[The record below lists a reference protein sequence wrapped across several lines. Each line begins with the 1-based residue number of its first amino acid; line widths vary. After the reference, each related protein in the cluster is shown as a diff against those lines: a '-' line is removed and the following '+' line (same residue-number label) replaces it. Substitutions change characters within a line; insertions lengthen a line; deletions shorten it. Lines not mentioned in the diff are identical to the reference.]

1 MFSYWIPITI
11 FAAFMQNLRS
21 ALQKYIKGRLSTGGA
36 AYVRFLYAL
45 PLSLV
50 YLWLLHD
57 YGGYAIPKVNGL
69 FLLYCFL
76 GGLTQ
81 ILFTFI
87 LIYLF
92 SLRNFAVGT
101 TFSKTEILQIAFM
114 GLILLGDEVSLA
126 GTGAI
131 VLGLA
136 GVVILSMAQSAITWG
151 NLATSLFEKSTLV
164 GLVCGAFLGA
174 SVVFFRGATLSLD
187 EGEVIIRASF
197 SLAVALVMQTVM
209 MGIYLLVREPGQMT
223 AVIRNWRPASAVGIA
238 GFLGSVGWFTAF
250 TLQNAAYVR
259 AVGQVELIFTFI
271 ASIVF
276 FKEKTNRMELAGIL
290 VIFAAVI
297 AIILVG

>member
-1 MFSYWIPITI
+1 MFSNWIAITI

-36 AYVRFLYAL
+36 SYVRFLYAL
-45 PLSLV
+45 PLALL
-50 YLWLLHD
+50 YLWAVYD
-57 YGGYAIPKVNGL
+57 YGGHPIPSVNGL

-76 GGLTQ
+76 GALTQ

-131 VLGLA
+131 MLGLV
-136 GVVILSMAQSAITWG
+136 GVVMLSMAQSAITWG
-151 NLATSLFEKSTLV
+151 NLATSLFEKSTMV
-164 GLVCGAFLGA
+164 GLLCGAFLGA
-174 SVVFFRGATLSLD
+174 SVVFFRGATLSLGD
-187 EGEVIIRASF
+187 GEVIMRAAF
-197 SLAVALVMQTVM
+197 SLAVALSMQTVM
-209 MGIYLLVREPGQMT
+209 LGAYLLWREPGQIR

-276 FKEKTNRMELAGIL
+276 FKEKTNRMEMAGIL
-290 VIFAAVI
+290 VIFAAII

>member
-21 ALQKYIKGRLSTGGA
+21 ALQKYIKSRLSTGGA
-36 AYVRFLYAL
+36 SYVRFLYAWPMAL
-45 PLSLV
+45 L
-50 YLWLLHD
+50 YLWAVHA
-57 YGGYAIPKVNGL
+57 YGGYPLPSVNWL
-69 FLLYCFL
+69 FLVYCFL
-76 GGLTQ
+76 GSLTQ

-101 TFSKTEILQIAFM
+101 TFSKTEILQIALL

-131 VLGLA
+131 ILGLV
-136 GVVILSMAQSAITWG
+136 GVVMLSMAQSALTWR
-151 NLATSLFEKSTLV
+151 NLATSLFEKSTMV

-174 SVVFFRGATLSLD
+174 SVVFFRGATLSLGD
-187 EGEVIIRASF
+187 GEVIIRAAF
-197 SLAVALVMQTVM
+197 SLAVALTMQTVM

-223 AVIRNWRPASAVGIA
+223 AVLKNWRPAAMVGIA

-271 ASIVF
+271 ASAVF
-276 FKEKTNRMELAGIL
+276 FKEKTNRVELIGIFIIL
-290 VIFAAVI
+290 LAII
-297 AIILVG
+297 AIILTG

>member
-21 ALQKYIKGRLSTGGA
+21 ALQKHIKSHLSTGGA
-36 AYVRFLYAL
+36 SYVRFLYAW
-45 PLSLV
+45 PLALL
-50 YLWLLHD
+50 YLWGVHV
-57 YGGYAIPKVNGL
+57 YGGYPIPGINWL

-76 GGLTQ
+76 GSLTQ

-101 TFSKTEILQIAFM
+101 TFSKTEILQIAFL

-131 VLGLA
+131 MLGLI
-136 GVVILSMAQSAITWG
+136 GVIMLSMAQSAITWR
-151 NLATSLFEKSTLV
+151 NLATSLLEKSTMV

-174 SVVFFRGATLSLD
+174 SVVFFRGAALALED
-187 EGEVIIRASF
+187 GEVIIRAAF
-197 SLAVALVMQTVM
+197 SLAVALSMQTVM
-209 MGIYLLVREPGQMT
+209 MGIYLLAREPGQLT
-223 AVIRNWRPASAVGIA
+223 AVIRHWRPASAVGIA

-271 ASIVF
+271 ASAVF
-276 FKEKTNRMELAGIL
+276 FKEKTNRMELTGIF
-290 VIFAAVI
+290 VIFLAII
-297 AIILVG
+297 AIILSG

>member
-45 PLSLV
+45 PLALI
-50 YLWLLHD
+50 YLWALHD
-57 YGGYAIPKVNGL
+57 YGGYPIPTINGL

-114 GLILLGDEVSLA
+114 GLILLGDEISLA

-131 VLGLA
+131 VLGLV

-164 GLVCGAFLGA
+164 GLICGAFLGA

-187 EGEVIIRASF
+187 DGEVIIRASF
-197 SLAVALVMQTVM
+197 SLAVALVMQTIM
-209 MGIYLLVREPGQMT
+209 MGVYLLVREPGQMT

-276 FKEKTNRMELAGIL
+276 FKEKTNAMELVGIL

-297 AIILVG
+297 AIILAG